1 MKKIKEFIKFI
12 SDNDGIGNKQSL
24 IQKVTAEFK
33 LIKDRTLYYCDE
45 FAVRFSYS
53 SNSSFSNTVLSL
65 SKLQKFDNI
74 PVLVCLVT
82 QSENK
87 IFIANSTFLSKIS
100 HSSQQLRENNIKGSF
115 NGSDIMKAFNYIENN
130 RDNIESLFAIHSE
143 IGFEGNLVRLVEAT
157 TNISPSGIKYIIDDV
172 SKTNII
178 NSVSRAIAFNNS
190 KCLTELKNDL
200 DNRVKKYENE
210 IMIASHIEN
219 VNIRGRI
226 IEYLI
231 AGDDEILKSQL
242 ITEINDEY
250 SKLPQF
256 KTDNTL
262 GDYRKVFENHITE
275 TDVKTKIM
283 ILNSNPKAYNIDKF
297 LEFLSGENTVF
308 LFYFIGIDAAKIVNQ
323 VLVSVFQK
331 DLLQSTITLKHWAGR
346 NSRGVTQLVGTTIH
360 NLILKPKN
368 NVDED
373 LAGKFL
379 LELIDL

>member
-1 MKKIKEFIKFI
+1 MIKIKEFIKFI

-24 IQKVTAEFK
+24 IQKVSVRFDLT
-33 LIKDRTLYYCDE
+33 KDRTLYYCSE

-82 QSENK
+82 KSKNK
-87 IFIANSTFLSKIS
+87 VYLANSTFLSKIS

-115 NGSDIMKAFNYIENN
+115 NGSDIIKSFHGIENN

-143 IGFEGNLVRLVEAT
+143 IGFEGNLARLVEAT
-157 TNISPSGIKYIIDDV
+157 TNISPSGTKFSVDDG
-172 SKTNII
+172 SKTNIV
-178 NSVSRAIAFNNS
+178 NSVSRAVTFNNS
-190 KCLTELKNDL
+190 NYFLELKNDL

-210 IMIASHIEN
+210 IIIASHIEN

-231 AGDDEILKSQL
+231 AGEDEKLKSQL
-242 ITEINDEY
+242 ISEINDEY

-256 KTDNTL
+256 KTDNKL
-262 GDYRKVFENHITE
+262 GDYRKVFENHLTE

-297 LEFLSGENTVF
+297 LDFLSEEKTVF
-308 LFYFIGIDAAKIVNQ
+308 LFYFIGIDATKIVNKI
-323 VLVSVFQK
+323 LVSVFQQ
-331 DLLQSTITLKHWAGR
+331 DLLHSTIKLKHWAGR

-360 NLILKPKN
+360 DLILNPKN
-368 NVDED
+368 NIDED
-373 LAGKFL
+373 LARKFL
-379 LELIDL
+379 LELISL

>member
-1 MKKIKEFIKFI
+1 MIVHTF
-12 SDNDGIGNKQSL
+12 S
-24 IQKVTAEFK
+24 
-33 LIKDRTLYYCDE
+33 E
-45 FAVRFSYS
+45 FASTIKVSEPESR
-53 SNSSFSNTVLSL
+53 TVSV
-65 SKLQKFDNI
+65 STRVKFQ
-74 PVLVCLVT
+74 V
-82 QSENK
+82 
-87 IFIANSTFLSKIS
+87 
-100 HSSQQLRENNIKGSF
+100 NIK
-115 NGSDIMKAFNYIENN
+115 
-130 RDNIESLFAIHSE
+130 SLFAIHSE

-157 TNISPSGIKYIIDDV
+157 NNISPSGSKYIINDV
-172 SKTNII
+172 SKTNIF
-178 NSVSRAIAFNNS
+178 NSVSRAVTFNNS
-190 KCLTELKNDL
+190 KYLAELKNDL

-231 AGDDEILKSQL
+231 AIDDGTLKAQL
-242 ITEINDEY
+242 ISEINDEY

-308 LFYFIGIDAAKIVNQ
+308 LFYFIGIDATKIVNQ
-323 VLVSVFQK
+323 VLVSVFQQ

-346 NSRGVTQLVGTTIH
+346 NSRGVTQLIGATIH
-360 NLILKPKN
+360 DLILKPKN
-368 NVDED
+368 NIDED
-373 LAGKFL
+373 LVRTFL
-379 LELIDL
+379 TELISL